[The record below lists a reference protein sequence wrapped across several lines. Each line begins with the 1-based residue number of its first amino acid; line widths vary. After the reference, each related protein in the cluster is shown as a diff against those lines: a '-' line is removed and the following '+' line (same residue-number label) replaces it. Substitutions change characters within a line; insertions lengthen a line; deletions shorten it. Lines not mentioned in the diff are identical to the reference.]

1 MRFNYKI
8 INIDYH
14 EFKINIKY
22 WCEGMTSYNGKQQL
36 MDFNIETIKNITE
49 KEFDMRVYK
58 YVENDFKRLLR
69 TYEDYKNGKYD
80 ALENIAKSTRSIDVV

>member
-1 MRFNYKI
+1 
-8 INIDYH
+8 
-14 EFKINIKY
+14 
-22 WCEGMTSYNGKQQL
+22 
-36 MDFNIETIKNITE
+36 
-49 KEFDMRVYK
+49 MRVYK

>member
-22 WCEGMTSYNGKQQL
+22 WCEGMASYNGKHQL